1 MPLYFA
7 YGSNMEQGPMAA
19 RCPQSRPVGLAR
31 LVRHRFIVSADGYA
45 SVVRDPRR
53 VVWGVL
59 WDLALADVPALDRY
73 ESLSTGLYTK
83 AVQRVLTEKGPRQA
97 VVYLGRTAKPGMPK
111 PGYMEGVVEAAMH
124 AGLPEAYVQE
134 LRGWLPQA
142 RQASPQPVERPVRPL
157 WSAPGGSSLSARR
170 GG

>member
-19 RCPQSRPVGLAR
+19 RCPQSRPVGTAR

-53 VVWGVL
+53 TVWGVL

-73 ESLSTGLYTK
+73 ESLATGLYAK
-83 AVQRVLTEKGPRQA
+83 AVRPVLTAKGPRRA
-97 VVYLGRTAKPGMPK
+97 MIYVGGTAKPGVPK
-111 PGYMEGVVEAAMH
+111 PGYMEGVVEAAAQ
-124 AGLPEAYVQE
+124 AGLPAEYVRE
-134 LRGWLPQA
+134 LMAWLPQA
-142 RQASPQPVERPVRPL
+142 RQASPGPVERPVRPL
-157 WSAPGGSSLSARR
+157 WTAPGGSTLTLRR

>member
-7 YGSNMEQGPMAA
+7 YGSNMERDPMAG
-19 RCPQSRPVGLAR
+19 RCPHSQPLGLAR
-31 LVRHRFIVSADGYA
+31 LARHRFIVSVDGYA

-83 AVQRVLTEKGPRQA
+83 VVQPVLTGKGPRQA
-97 VVYLGRTAKPGMPK
+97 VVYVGRSAKPGSPK
-111 PGYMEGVVEAAMH
+111 PGYMEGVVEAAVH
-124 AGLPEAYVQE
+124 AGLPEGYIRE
-134 LRGWLPQA
+134 LKGWLPQSRSSA
-142 RQASPQPVERPVRPL
+142 EPVERPPVRPL
-157 WSAPGGSSLSARR
+157 WAAPGGSSLVVRR